1 MKRLLTIIAGAL
13 LTVTAFAQ
21 VEVENYDALR
31 TNTWSP
37 YVKAGVSLATGGDFK
52 NVSASWPT
60 YIAPMAGLG
69 IDYNILPWVRVGLG
83 YEASLYKREQR
94 LGTIDADGTT
104 FRNLGV
110 LYHGVDLT
118 ADFNIMEIWKD
129 RACKGFNIYLGTGI
143 GYMFAYGNKYDIK
156 MGFKET
162 VDPTPNTDNYKVE
175 AWVTAHNEPVKFGS
189 PYVPANLSFEFDVNP
204 RLTLGLEAGV
214 RYLIGKD
221 AYMPK
226 LVENCGVTLR
236 WNLVGLKQGCRTK
249 AQVINELRDKLA
261 ACAAAN
267 ADCNARAA
275 KLAADNADLEKQ
287 ISDVRKKL
295 AETEAN
301 CDALRKQLE
310 EAYKAMRDKEVAD
323 VLAKA
328 VVYFANDSYKL
339 SNEAQQTISTVAE
352 FLNKYDDVQVSLV
365 GSANKT
371 GTAKHNQWLSE
382 NRVKA
387 VKDALMALGVSPAQL
402 DGVSAVGDNGMTKA
416 PECRRVVFTLE

>member
-1 MKRLLTIIAGAL
+1 MKKVLTLIAGVL
-13 LTVTAFAQ
+13 LAATAFAQ

-37 YVKAGVSLATGGDFK
+37 YVKGGVSLATGGDFK
-52 NVSASWPT
+52 NINADWPT
-60 YIAPMAGLG
+60 YLAPMAGLG

-94 LGTIDADGTT
+94 LGAIEADGTT

-118 ADFNIMEIWKD
+118 ADFNIMEIWKN
-129 RACKGFNIYLGTGI
+129 RACKAFNIYLGTGV
-143 GYMFAYGNKYDIK
+143 GYMFAYGNRYDIK
-156 MGFKET
+156 MGFNET
-162 VDPTPNTDNYKVE
+162 VDPTPNTDTYKIE
-175 AWVTAHNEPVKFGS
+175 TWVTAHNEPVKFGS
-189 PYVPANLSFEFDVNP
+189 PYIPANLSFEYDINP

-214 RYLIGKD
+214 RYLLGNSE
-221 AYMPK
+221 YMPK
-226 LVENCGVTLR
+226 LVENLGVTLR
-236 WNLVGLKQGCRTK
+236 WNIVGLRQGCRTK

-295 AETEAN
+295 ADTEAN
-301 CDALRKQLE
+301 CEALRKQLE
-310 EAYKAMRDKEVAD
+310 DAYKAMRDKDIQD

-328 VVYFANDSYKL
+328 VVYFANDSYKI
-339 SNEAQQTISTVAE
+339 SHEAQETINTVAD
-352 FLNKYDDVQVSLV
+352 FLNKYDDIQVSLV

-382 NRVKA
+382 HRVDA
-387 VKDALMALGVSPAQL
+387 VRNALLEKGVAPSKI
-402 DGVSAVGDNGMTKA
+402 DGTAAVGDNGMTKA

>member
-1 MKRLLTIIAGAL
+1 MKKILTIIAGAL
-13 LTVTAFAQ
+13 LTVTAYAQ

-31 TNTWSP
+31 TNTWSL
-37 YVKAGVSLATGGDFK
+37 YGKGGVSLATGGDFK
-52 NVSASWPT
+52 NVNASWPT
-60 YIAPMAGLG
+60 YLAPMAGVG

-94 LGTIDADGTT
+94 LGAIETDGTT

-118 ADFNIMEIWKD
+118 ADFNLMEIWSD
-129 RACKGFNIYLGTGI
+129 RACKAFNIYLGTGI

-162 VDPTPNTDNYKVE
+162 VDPTPNTDTYKIE
-175 AWVTAHNEPVKFGS
+175 TWLTAHNEAVKFGS
-189 PYVPANLSFEFDVNP
+189 PYIPANLSFEYDINP

-214 RYLIGKD
+214 RYLLGSNE
-221 AYMPK
+221 YMPK
-226 LVENCGVTLR
+226 LVENLGVTLR
-236 WNLVGLKQGCRTK
+236 WNIVGLRQGCRTK
-249 AQVINELRDKLA
+249 AQVISELRDKLA
-261 ACAAAN
+261 ACAAAS

-287 ISDVRKKL
+287 ISDVRNKL
-295 AETEAN
+295 ADTEAQ
-301 CDALRKQLE
+301 CEALRKQLE
-310 EAYKAMRDKEVAD
+310 EAYKAMRDKDIQD

-339 SNEAQQTISTVAE
+339 SHEAQETINTVAD
-352 FLNKYDDVQVSLV
+352 FLNKYDDIQVSLV

-371 GTAKHNQWLSE
+371 GTAQHNQRLSE
-382 NRVKA
+382 NRVNA
-387 VKDALMALGVSPAQL
+387 VRNALLERGVAPSKI
-402 DGVSAVGDNGMTKA
+402 DGMEAVGDNGMTKA